1 MRGSRPSMSDPDLRV
16 DIEIQDVAKWLSI
29 DLPAWAAR
37 TRFHARLVE
46 RDGVVVLTAKD
57 TSGAVGYAV
66 FDKQMSHLHYIET
79 REDCRRRGVA
89 SRLWARVREVAVH
102 PEITASADTEDG
114 KRRLTAWGFKEAD
127 GMWTYRGAR
136 K

>member
-1 MRGSRPSMSDPDLRV
+1 MVAAVLSV
-16 DIEIQDVAKWLSI
+16 EIGIQPASEWLSI
-29 DLPAWAAR
+29 DLPAWATR

-66 FDKQMSHLHYIET
+66 FDKPMSHLHYIET

-89 SRLWARVREVAVH
+89 SKLWTRVRGEAVH
-102 PEITASADTEDG
+102 AEITASVDTEDG
-114 KRRLTAWGFKEAD
+114 KRLLST
-127 GMWTYRGAR
+127 
-136 K
+136 

>member
-1 MRGSRPSMSDPDLRV
+1 MAEPDLSV
-16 DIEIQDVAKWLSI
+16 QIQFQDVNAWLST
-29 DLPAWAAR
+29 DLPAWATR

-46 RDGVVVLTAKD
+46 RNGVVVLTTKD
-57 TSGAVGYAV
+57 TSGAVGYAL

-89 SRLWARVREVAVH
+89 SRLWARVREEAVH
-102 PEITASADTEDG
+102 SEITASADTEDG

-127 GMWTYRGAR
+127 GMWTRR
-136 K
+136 RSR